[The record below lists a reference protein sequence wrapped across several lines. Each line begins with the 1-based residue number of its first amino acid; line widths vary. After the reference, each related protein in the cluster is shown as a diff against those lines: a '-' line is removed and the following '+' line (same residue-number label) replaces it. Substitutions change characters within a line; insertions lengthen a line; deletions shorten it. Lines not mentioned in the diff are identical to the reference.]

1 MKLTREDE
9 GCACAIRNGKEHDER
24 RFAQQVAR
32 DAEGYGWLEAGVG
45 VGALVGAVGDGGA
58 GTGGGSEVSD
68 DGGTSDGGWAAR
80 VWGVA
85 LCADKSPD

>member
-1 MKLTREDE
+1 MMSEDLRNKLRVMPKDM
-9 GCACAIRNGKEHDER
+9 GGWR
-24 RFAQQVAR
+24 RVLELGR
-32 DAEGYGWLEAGVG
+32 WL
-45 VGALVGAVGDGGA
+45 GAVGDGGA